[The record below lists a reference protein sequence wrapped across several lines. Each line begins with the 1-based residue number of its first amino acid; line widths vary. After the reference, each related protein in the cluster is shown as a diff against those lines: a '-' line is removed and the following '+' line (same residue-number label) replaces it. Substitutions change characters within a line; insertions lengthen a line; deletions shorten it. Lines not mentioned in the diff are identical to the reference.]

1 VKLVSMDYLE
11 IKNLLFSGEG
21 QQIFLII
28 QRDADASNSQLK
40 EGEQLKELD
49 LEKSK
54 ALRLQVKENLEEASH
69 LRFTL
74 NAVDQ
79 KINREK
85 RTVPLLKEFC
95 DSLKKNGKPDTL
107 EELVDYLIDLEVRT
121 PYARDDKALFSIQTY
136 ATQSLQCRVQLAWCW
151 DEVLEAHRSALIAR
165 AITLAHSLTE
175 IAILL
180 QESDAIDNV
189 RSLLNSLHLSIPEKI
204 RVSPVLGSAAEMR
217 NILNAGITTLEQTRD
232 AVLHLDRQR
241 DHIKQAVNELTD
253 CLDADSI
260 PERKTDTPRQI
271 LQNPFLKDLKE
282 YTPRGNGMIYPTLR
296 FHKK

>member
-1 VKLVSMDYLE
+1 MDYLE

-40 EGEQLKELD
+40 EGEQLKEID

-95 DSLKKNGKPDTL
+95 DSLKKTENRIPWKNW
-107 EELVDYLIDLEVRT
+107 
-121 PYARDDKALFSIQTY
+121 SIT
-136 ATQSLQCRVQLAWCW
+136 
-151 DEVLEAHRSALIAR
+151 
-165 AITLAHSLTE
+165 
-175 IAILL
+175 
-180 QESDAIDNV
+180 
-189 RSLLNSLHLSIPEKI
+189 
-204 RVSPVLGSAAEMR
+204 
-217 NILNAGITTLEQTRD
+217 
-232 AVLHLDRQR
+232 
-241 DHIKQAVNELTD
+241 
-253 CLDADSI
+253 
-260 PERKTDTPRQI
+260 
-271 LQNPFLKDLKE
+271 
-282 YTPRGNGMIYPTLR
+282 
-296 FHKK
+296 